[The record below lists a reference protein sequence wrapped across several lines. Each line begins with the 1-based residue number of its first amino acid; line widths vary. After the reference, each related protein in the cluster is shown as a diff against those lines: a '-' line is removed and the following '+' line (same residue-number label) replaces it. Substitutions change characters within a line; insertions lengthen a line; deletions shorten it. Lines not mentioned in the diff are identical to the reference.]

1 MKRYGV
7 ALMFLRAYGRSPC
20 PYVLKHI
27 WPYVLMF
34 LCFRVS
40 GKYHNSRTMKYY
52 FSPYRHRFI
61 TIR

>member
-27 WPYVLMF
+27 WSYVLMF
-34 LCFRVS
+34 FCSYGSALADKACEGKSGVS
-40 GKYHNSRTMKYY
+40 LFGICDICR
-52 FSPYRHRFI
+52 
-61 TIR
+61 